1 MKKLLI
7 IFIVLFSSII
17 GLNNIYAQGDK
28 DKSLTQET
36 EVTEIEEVEEKLKC
50 IKTGQV
56 CASSCKNKK
65 TGTCCN
71 GGKTKKSCSKEESKK
86 CSKSSKKSCSKE
98 SVDGESGST
107 YKKSCCK
114 SSKKSC
120 SKEKSKKCCKSSK
133 ESCSKKKRKKTESE
147 EGKCP
152 YLSGESDE

>member
-36 EVTEIEEVEEKLKC
+36 EVTEIEEVEEELKC
-50 IKTGQV
+50 IKTGQA

-86 CSKSSKKSCSKE
+86 C
-98 SVDGESGST
+98 
-107 YKKSCCK
+107 
-114 SSKKSC
+114 
-120 SKEKSKKCCKSSK
+120 CKSSK
-133 ESCSKKKRKKTESE
+133 ESCSKKKRKKTENE

-152 YLSGESDE
+152 YLSGESNE